1 MKRTIQE
8 EEEEKETVY
17 EEEDLLLPVQSAEI
31 IVAFHTENISIVGG
45 FIILLEQRV
54 SNVFGL
60 V

>member
-8 EEEEKETVY
+8 EEEETVY
-17 EEEDLLLPVQSAEI
+17 EEEDLLPVQSAEI

>member
-17 EEEDLLLPVQSAEI
+17 EEEDLLPVQSAEI

-54 SNVFGL
+54 SNVFDL

>member
-17 EEEDLLLPVQSAEI
+17 EEEDLLPVQSAEI